1 MILNPDK
8 ILTKSLLKLQY
19 LVLFWCKVSLG
30 DDMCEVVLIYEI
42 KGSVFLFCMK
52 GLVGAPQQC
61 SEGEDWR
68 RCKMGSGNLTCPN
81 LEKPLKVICLP
92 ILTAKS

>member
-1 MILNPDK
+1 
-8 ILTKSLLKLQY
+8 
-19 LVLFWCKVSLG
+19 
-30 DDMCEVVLIYEI
+30 MCEVVLIYEI

-68 RCKMGSGNLTCPN
+68 RCKMGSGNLTCLN
-81 LEKPLKVICLP
+81 LEKPLKSNLSAHTDCKKYIFKGIVHP
-92 ILTAKS
+92 KMKILSLITYPYVVPNL